1 MFTNIRKATPQDAKI
16 LSDLCRDVQT
26 IHAEHHADIFK
37 LPQSADFAATFFEK
51 MLADETVH
59 IFIAEN
65 NGEALGYILCKLIE
79 REETVF
85 TFAMRY
91 LLVDQI
97 SVGPEARGGGVGSVL
112 MAHADDLA
120 DELGVSMIQLDS
132 WAFNTGA
139 HKFFERE
146 GFQKFNH
153 RFWRRK

>member
-1 MFTNIRKATPQDAKI
+1 MDIHKATPKDALL
-16 LSDLCRDVQT
+16 LSDLCRDVQI
-26 IHAEHHADIFK
+26 IHAQHHADIFK
-37 LPQSADFAATFFEK
+37 TPQSADFALAFFEK

-59 IFIAEN
+59 IFIAEKD
-65 NGEALGYILCKLIE
+65 GEALGYILCKLVE
-79 REETVF
+79 REESPF

-97 SVGPEARGGGVGSVL
+97 SVRPSSRGGSVGSTL
-112 MAHADDLA
+112 MMKADNLA

-132 WAFNTGA
+132 WAFNTDA

-146 GFQKFNH
+146 GFEKFNH

>member
-1 MFTNIRKATPQDAKI
+1 MSTNIRKATPQDVRI

-26 IHAEHHADIFK
+26 LHAGHHADIFK
-37 LPQSADFAATFFEK
+37 LPQSADFAAAFFEK

-59 IFIAEN
+59 IFIAEKD
-65 NGEALGYILCKLIE
+65 GQALRYILCKLIL
-79 REETVF
+79 REQTEF

-97 SVGPEARGGGVGSVL
+97 SVRPGARGGGVGSTL
-112 MAHADDLA
+112 MAQADDLA
-120 DELGVSMIQLDS
+120 DELGLSMIHLDS

-139 HKFFERE
+139 HEFFERA

>member
-1 MFTNIRKATPQDAKI
+1 MNVRKATPQDAKI

-26 IHAEHHADIFK
+26 LHAEQHADIFK
-37 LPQSADFAATFFEK
+37 LPQSVDFALAFFEK

-59 IFIAEN
+59 IFIAEK

-79 REETVF
+79 REENPF

-97 SVGPEARGGGVGSVL
+97 SVRPEARGGGVGSAL
-112 MAHADDLA
+112 MMKADNLA
-120 DELGVSMIQLDS
+120 DELGISMIQLDS
-132 WAFNTGA
+132 WAFNTDA
-139 HKFFERE
+139 HKFFERA
-146 GFQKFNH
+146 GFGKFNH

>member
-1 MFTNIRKATPQDAKI
+1 MDIRQANRSDALL
-16 LSDLCRDVQT
+16 LSDLCRDVQV
-26 IHAEHHADIFK
+26 IHAENHADIFK
-37 LPQSADFAATFFEK
+37 TPQSVDFAVAFFEK

-59 IFIAEN
+59 IFIAEKD
-65 NGEALGYILCKLIE
+65 GEALGYILCKLVE
-79 REETVF
+79 REESPF

-97 SVGPEARGGGVGSVL
+97 SVRPEARGRGVGNAL
-112 MAHADDLA
+112 MTKADGLA

-132 WAFNTGA
+132 WVFNTDA
-139 HKFFERE
+139 HTFFERE